1 MRRGAAPR
9 NATRKQNISAETSAL
24 TGTPPVTAEAWNS
37 EGTVLTTAASRQKTT
52 ADLKDIVAIVPSVPR
67 AGRCQD
73 HSHATDPVLPT
84 PSPTRLTPQMM
95 KLPACTTISADPI
108 ISDVAMC
115 VFAMS
120 TPPPANA
127 VTSP

>member
-24 TGTPPVTAEAWNS
+24 TGTPPATVGAWNS

-52 ADLKDIVAIVPSVPR
+52 ADLKDTVAIVPSVPR
-67 AGRCQD
+67 AGQCQD
-73 HSHATDPVLPT
+73 HSHATDPVHPT
-84 PSPTRLTPQMM
+84 PSPTRLTPRTV
-95 KLPACTTISADPI
+95 KLPARTTISADQI
-108 ISDVAMC
+108 ISDAAIC
-115 VFAMS
+115 VFAIG
-120 TPPPANA
+120 TPPPATA